1 MSEIRATLGRTADGQ
16 VTTGETANSILHV
29 PVTVLTGMIL
39 GMIALAEVGF
49 VVLSWFIY
57 KVRGKRMCV
66 VCRACVNAFGA
77 HRNSAGRH
85 TKASACD
92 RLGDSTQLKSPTS
105 SSLRGEHY
113 HSSNTQTIS
122 DLYNDDPILRVLFRW
137 LWHSSRCT
145 SCDHGGGAST
155 LTTIRTSS

>member
-66 VCRACVNAFGA
+66 VC
-77 HRNSAGRH
+77 
-85 TKASACD
+85 
-92 RLGDSTQLKSPTS
+92 
-105 SSLRGEHY
+105 
-113 HSSNTQTIS
+113 
-122 DLYNDDPILRVLFRW
+122 
-137 LWHSSRCT
+137 
-145 SCDHGGGAST
+145 
-155 LTTIRTSS
+155 